1 MFKNILF
8 LVFSAKA
15 KDEIIEQVIEWAHI
29 FGAQIV
35 ALNVIDFN
43 LVRHLSAQLGKRES
57 EVTVDLEQEGWMYL
71 YYIED
76 KAKEKGVKISVIQ
89 EEGLLESALIKI
101 ATKYKANLVILSR
114 QEYKDLGN
122 LTKLVESLLFKLSCP
137 VFIL

>member
-1 MFKNILF
+1 MCIR
-8 LVFSAKA
+8 
-15 KDEIIEQVIEWAHI
+15 D
-29 FGAQIV
+29 
-35 ALNVIDFN
+35 
-43 LVRHLSAQLGKRES
+43 RLGKRES